1 MTDAERAADVLHR
14 AIAGDGLDDLA
25 ALYADDAVIW
35 HNSDRIEMTKAAS
48 IASIGGL
55 GRIAREVHAEVVRF
69 VETPTGFVEQLVIKG
84 TVAATGKPIALH
96 NCLVVTLR
104 DGQIARLDEYV
115 DPTGAAQ
122 FSA

>member
-25 ALYADDAVIW
+25 SLYADDAVIW
-35 HNSDRIEMTKAAS
+35 HNSDRVEMTKAES

-55 GRIAREVHAEVVRF
+55 GRIAKDVHAEVVRF
-69 VETPTGFVEQLVIKG
+69 IETPTGFVEMFIIKG
-84 TVAATGKPIALH
+84 TVAATGNPLALH

-122 FSA
+122 FS